1 MEDLGGFESGIKTI
15 SGCSSNQRRVFWH
28 GRLLLLFCSLYG
40 GRWFEKIGKVI
51 ATVKQVDE
59 AIGWTRWPEHDH
71 ESMGKQSAKDVSWTA
86 LLDRLGLSES
96 AFRDA
101 DIIDLTAR
109 EIE

>member
-1 MEDLGGFESGIKTI
+1 MRMLVESEEEYFDTVGYCYFFVVYTVEDGL
-15 SGCSSNQRRVFWH
+15 
-28 GRLLLLFCSLYG
+28 
-40 GRWFEKIGKVI
+40 EKEVGKVI
-51 ATVKQVDE
+51 TTVKQVDE
-59 AIGWTRWPEHDH
+59 AIGWTRWPERDH

-101 DIIDLTAR
+101 DVIDLTTR